1 MSVTRQ
7 NWTSHLA
14 RLKKTFHSGKQ
25 VSPNR
30 KKFIWE
36 NEQDDGRR
44 DDGKRDDGKRDDGMS
59 APPRKRTC
67 YDQRNS
73 FGSASRGSIR
83 RAERHCVLYATA
95 LEKPSQSG
103 FEQHFVQIHP
113 FKVDVHCWVPNVT
126 IGLADSADEQ
136 SSWIIIFWFCLVV
149 ARRNK
154 GSHDVHQTHRSLR
167 NMRCRAIRH
176 GIHCHDVR
184 PRRCPSGG
192 TELPK
197 LGGR

>member
-136 SSWIIIFWFCLVV
+136 SSWIITFWFAWIV
-149 ARRNK
+149 ARRSTRITRCASN
-154 GSHDVHQTHRSLR
+154 SPFAPQYALSRYSAWRSL
-167 NMRCRAIRH
+167 
-176 GIHCHDVR
+176 
-184 PRRCPSGG
+184 PRRPPAQMSKWGY
-192 TELPK
+192 
-197 LGGR
+197 